1 MNNNQKEK
9 LMEQTKDAMLLFSAA
24 VEGFNKKANE
34 LNPQGGRRLTLTL
47 NAEQLSNL
55 VAEASKALS
64 ESPTQKVKL
73 DIHVSTKVTNEGNRK
88 FTSAIAF
95 VRAGQEFG
103 AKPQGGATGV
113 FVPKVAAPV
122 TTTKKY

>member
-1 MNNNQKEK
+1 
-9 LMEQTKDAMLLFSAA
+9 MEQSKDPMITFSSA

-47 NAEQLSNL
+47 TSEELSNL
-55 VAEASKALS
+55 IEHASKAVA
-64 ESPTQKVKL
+64 ESPTKKVKIDL
-73 DIHVSTKVTNEGNRK
+73 HVSKKATNDGSRT

-103 AKPQGGATGV
+103 AARPQATGA
-113 FVPKVAAPV
+113 FVPKVSATSAA
-122 TTTKKY
+122 KKY